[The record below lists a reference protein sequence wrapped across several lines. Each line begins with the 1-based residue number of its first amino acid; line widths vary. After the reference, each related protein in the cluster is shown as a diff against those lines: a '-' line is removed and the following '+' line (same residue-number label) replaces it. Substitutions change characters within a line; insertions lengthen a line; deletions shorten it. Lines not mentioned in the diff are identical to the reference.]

1 MFEEEEPIAL
11 EAARGDL
18 KRFEAEK
25 AAAIA
30 KVEGMLAQLR
40 L

>member
-1 MFEEEEPIAL
+1 MAPSLSVDI
-11 EAARGDL
+11 
-18 KRFEAEK
+18 KRIEAEK

-30 KVEGMLAQLR
+30 KVEGMLSQLG